1 MEWHH
6 ACLPVVQESKRSSFA
21 AINQGEERTMHEEHL
36 GGQANHE
43 RQPVALTPRPLRLL
57 IIGRIKPGAESRL
70 REAQARFPHDAANE
84 AGIDAI
90 EAYIG
95 SGFYA
100 VQFEIG
106 REDIQ
111 HVLATFF
118 NDDRVR
124 RFHTDLEPIVDGLPG
139 PDYHFGPADQFHP
152 DAEPEAAATVYN
164 TGDLPFAASMYRWR
178 VGEPPQTGKTPHGRT
193 ES

>member
-1 MEWHH
+1 M
-6 ACLPVVQESKRSSFA
+6 AV
-21 AINQGEERTMHEEHL
+21 HEEHL

-43 RQPVALTPRPLRLL
+43 RQPVALTPRPIRLL
-57 IIGRIKPGAESRL
+57 IIGRIKPGAEPDL

-100 VQFEIG
+100 VQLEIG
-106 REDIQ
+106 RDDIQ
-111 HVLATFF
+111 HVLSAFF

-124 RFHTDLEPIVDGLPG
+124 RFRADLEPIIDGLPG
-139 PDYHFGPADQFHP
+139 PDYRFGPADRFHE
-152 DAEPEAAATVYN
+152 DEGEAGAATVFS
-164 TGDLPFAASMYRWR
+164 TGNLPFAASMYRWR
-178 VGEPPQTGKTPHGRT
+178 VGEPPRTGKAPHGRT
-193 ES
+193 DG

>member
-1 MEWHH
+1 
-6 ACLPVVQESKRSSFA
+6 
-21 AINQGEERTMHEEHL
+21 MHTDTL
-36 GGQANHE
+36 GGQSPSE
-43 RQPVALTPRPLRLL
+43 RRDAALTPRPLRLL
-57 IIGRIKPGAESRL
+57 VIGRVKPGKETKL
-70 REAQARFPHDAANE
+70 RETQAQFPHDAANE
-84 AGIDAI
+84 AGIEAI

-95 SGFYA
+95 SGFYV

-106 REDIQ
+106 RDDIQ

-124 RFHTDLEPIVDGLPG
+124 RFRADLEAIVDGLPG
-139 PDYHFGPADQFHP
+139 PDYRFGPADQFHLGDEGETSP
-152 DAEPEAAATVYN
+152 TVYN

-193 ES
+193 EA